1 MPLRNLTVARI
12 QTESAFDLQIY
23 WFLFEWRCEN
33 WKKMSQVHKK
43 RSAPKL
49 MQTLNSKCMSVLE
62 QSLHLIVDILGSVAK
77 FLVEYLVRC

>member
-1 MPLRNLTVARI
+1 MAMRKLEKDVPGA
-12 QTESAFDLQIY
+12 Q
-23 WFLFEWRCEN
+23 
-33 WKKMSQVHKK
+33 KK